1 MEDTVYEILRT
12 SEIMGRE
19 SVQDLEKRLERTA
32 LLSVIIYS
40 NELFRD
46 LSNISEGDGD
56 ETMDRLF
63 GKMMALFH
71 RCAMAFWV
79 GNILQIVIDFDNE
92 VKKYRDSLTREI
104 LCVFDGELG
113 LYDSEVILFFNTE
126 MKSNIDDLA
135 NKTLSKFDRLVDEFD
150 EEFEKEAL
158 KVIDVESNAF
168 SGIDYLADNNPAS
181 VKISMNLQSAMEQS
195 KRIIDEDVVGSSREA
210 CLPLSSGPSK
220 SKRKNGLEKI
230 VHGIRNMFIH
240 R

>member
-1 MEDTVYEILRT
+1 M
-12 SEIMGRE
+12 
-19 SVQDLEKRLERTA
+19 
-32 LLSVIIYS
+32 IIYS

-46 LSNISEGDGD
+46 LSNISEGDED

-71 RCAMAFWV
+71 RSAMAFWV

-92 VKKYRDSLTREI
+92 VKKFRQSLIREI

-113 LYDSEVILFFNTE
+113 LYDSEMILFFNTE

-135 NKTLSKFDRLVDEFD
+135 NKTLSEFERQVDKFD
-150 EEFEKEAL
+150 EEFEKNAL
-158 KVIDVESNAF
+158 KVIDVELNAL
-168 SGIDYLADNNPAS
+168 SGRDYLADDNTAS
-181 VKISMNLQSAMEQS
+181 VKISIDIQSAIEQS
-195 KRIIDEDVVGSSREA
+195 KPLKDEDVVGSSGEA
-210 CLPLSSGPSK
+210 FLPLTSRSSK
-220 SKRKNGLEKI
+220 SKRRNGLEKI

>member
-1 MEDTVYEILRT
+1 
-12 SEIMGRE
+12 MGRE
-19 SVQDLEKRLERTA
+19 SVQDLEKRLEKTA

-40 NELFRD
+40 NELYRD

-71 RCAMAFWV
+71 RSAMAFWV
-79 GNILQIVIDFDNE
+79 GNILQILIDFDNE
-92 VKKYRDSLTREI
+92 VKKYRDSLIREI

-113 LYDSEVILFFNTE
+113 LYDSEMILFFNTE
-126 MKSNIDDLA
+126 LKSNIDDLA
-135 NKTLSKFDRLVDEFD
+135 NKTLSKFDRLADEFD

-168 SGIDYLADNNPAS
+168 SGKDYLADDNTAS
-181 VKISMNLQSAMEQS
+181 VKISMDIQSAMEQS
-195 KRIIDEDVVGSSREA
+195 KPIKDEDVVGSSRETF
-210 CLPLSSGPSK
+210 LPSPSRSSK

-240 R
+240 RY